1 MSVLVLVVVGVCIS
15 DTPCSL
21 IWAKFGSASCAMLG
35 QCELLLF
42 VLFLAVVSPQARR
55 TIDLSDAARGFTF
68 FHCSLILSGNEPVDI
83 GGQRLHDVVNS
94 AHSDMLRQL
103 VDAVAGITTMLARL
117 DLDMSAMQE
126 ARADIH
132 RLSTEIE
139 DMRAEFQ
146 RLSTEITNLQINQ
159 AAEQQVSAAAA
170 ACDI

>member
-1 MSVLVLVVVGVCIS
+1 MMRREVSHSVNV
-15 DTPCSL
+15 T
-21 IWAKFGSASCAMLG
+21 
-35 QCELLLF
+35 
-42 VLFLAVVSPQARR
+42 
-55 TIDLSDAARGFTF
+55 
-68 FHCSLILSGNEPVDI
+68 ILSGNELVDM

-94 AHSDMLRQL
+94 ANSDMLRQL
-103 VDAVAGITTMLARL
+103 VGSVAGITTMLARL

-170 ACDI
+170 AACDI